1 MIRIRQIKI
10 LVDDYSYDKLV
21 DRCADILK
29 ISKNLID
36 GVNIYRRSI
45 DARKKPLIYY
55 SFIVDIN
62 VKNEKDILKR
72 NKNKDILYVDSEE
85 LKYNFIPKGDK
96 VLANRPIIVGCGPCG
111 LMAGYMLA
119 SYGYKPIIIERGSD
133 VDTRSIDV
141 EEFWNNNKLNINSN
155 VLFGEG
161 GAGTFS
167 DGKLNTLV
175 KDKDN
180 YQRKV
185 FKIFVENGAPLE
197 ILYES
202 MPHIG
207 TDLLRN
213 MVKNIR
219 NKIISMGGEVRFNT
233 MLTDINIKDN
243 KLVSIVVNDKDIINC
258 DVLVLAIGHSAR
270 DTFRM
275 LYDKKINMQ
284 SKPFAVGVR
293 IQHPQDMINISQYG
307 RSDTKL
313 KNASYKLT
321 YKASNGRGVY
331 TFCMCPGGYV
341 VNASSSENKLCINGM
356 SNYNRDSGNANSA
369 VIVTVNNNDYGNE
382 VLDGVK
388 FQEKLESIAYSIGN
402 GNIPISLYKDY
413 KNNTISSKF
422 GNVIPVFKGNYKFAN
437 INEIFTYDINKSLKE
452 GIDYFGTK
460 IKDFD
465 RDDAIVAG
473 VEARTSS
480 PIRIIRN
487 DNLESNIKGIY
498 PAGEG
503 AGYAGGITTSC
514 IDGIIVFEKISNIYK
529 SF

>member
-29 ISKNLID
+29 ISKDLID

-85 LKYNFIPKGDK
+85 LKYSFIPKGDK

-185 FKIFVENGAPLE
+185 FEIFVENGAPLE

-219 NKIISMGGEVRFNT
+219 NKISSYFFCYGPI
-233 MLTDINIKDN
+233 
-243 KLVSIVVNDKDIINC
+243 VSI
-258 DVLVLAIGHSAR
+258 
-270 DTFRM
+270 
-275 LYDKKINMQ
+275 Y
-284 SKPFAVGVR
+284 
-293 IQHPQDMINISQYG
+293 MI
-307 RSDTKL
+307 
-313 KNASYKLT
+313 
-321 YKASNGRGVY
+321 
-331 TFCMCPGGYV
+331 FHCM
-341 VNASSSENKLCINGM
+341 
-356 SNYNRDSGNANSA
+356 
-369 VIVTVNNNDYGNE
+369 
-382 VLDGVK
+382 
-388 FQEKLESIAYSIGN
+388 F
-402 GNIPISLYKDY
+402 
-413 KNNTISSKF
+413 
-422 GNVIPVFKGNYKFAN
+422 
-437 INEIFTYDINKSLKE
+437 
-452 GIDYFGTK
+452 
-460 IKDFD
+460 
-465 RDDAIVAG
+465 
-473 VEARTSS
+473 
-480 PIRIIRN
+480 
-487 DNLESNIKGIY
+487 
-498 PAGEG
+498 
-503 AGYAGGITTSC
+503 
-514 IDGIIVFEKISNIYK
+514 
-529 SF
+529 